1 MDILSISPVEKAM
14 IEDSARSIRHFLDEV
29 TAKGQTAITG
39 A

>member
-1 MDILSISPVEKAM
+1 MDILSVSPVEKAM

-29 TAKGQTAITG
+29 TAKGQAAITG

>member
-14 IEDSARSIRHFLDEV
+14 IEGSAHSIRHFLDEV
-29 TAKGQTAITG
+29 TAKSLTANTG